1 MPDDRA
7 PAGTPRH
14 ARYRED
20 LVGLGRS
27 LLEADDDRHD
37 EAIVVL
43 RRAVA
48 AQEPEAVPL
57 LARAYLD
64 RGEPHEAVELLSHRV
79 AAGWAALAHLLAEAL
94 TTIGDHDRAEA
105 AFRTALSTGDA
116 EVLHD
121 FGSFLRDQVRHGEA
135 EQMLRRAVR
144 AGSEGAVVDL
154 VALQWYD
161 QGNPRAATATAEHW
175 AVEARPTT
183 LLGLALVRAAGGRL
197 DEAERLYRRASEL
210 GGERAHLGY
219 ASFLQVAR
227 GDLEGAERELAAA
240 EQAQEPDWALTFGQ
254 FLAEV
259 GRTEEAR
266 AYLRHAAH
274 WGSEEAENLLLELD
288 TDTQDE

>member
-1 MPDDRA
+1 MAEDRA
-7 PAGTPRH
+7 PGGSPRH

-27 LLEADDDRHD
+27 LLEAEDDRHD

-48 AQEPEAVPL
+48 AQEPEAVLL

-64 RGEPHEAVELLSHRV
+64 RGEPHEVVELLSHRV

-94 TTIGDHDRAEA
+94 TVIGDDDRAEE
-105 AFRTALSTGDA
+105 AFRVALTTGDA
-116 EVLHD
+116 EVMHD
-121 FGSFLRDQVRHGEA
+121 FGSFLRDRVRHREA
-135 EQMLRRAVR
+135 EQMLRRAAR
-144 AGSEGAVVDL
+144 AGSARAVVAL

-161 QGNPRAATATAEHW
+161 LDDPPAATATAEHW
-175 AVEARPTT
+175 ADEARPTT
-183 LLGLALVRAAGGRL
+183 LVGLALVRAAAGRY
-197 DEAERLYRRASEL
+197 DDAERYYRRAAEL
-210 GGERAHLGY
+210 GGDRAHLEY
-219 ASFLQVAR
+219 ASFLQVVR

-240 EQAQEPDWALTFGQ
+240 EQAQEPDWALVFGQ

-274 WGSEEAENLLLELD
+274 WGSEDAENLLLELD